1 MCYSV
6 MIENNLE
13 KLEDIFHAKA
23 DMAAFQRYDSM
34 VVRNSKK
41 YKGIPDNPRIYPL
54 YFAPIV
60 VNNKGQNKIIPMRYR
75 LRPNG
80 SLNEVPTKYNLFN
93 ARLDSLQSRKTW
105 KHLFTKNHGALCMRG
120 FFEWVKDAEGQKK
133 VIRFE
138 ASDDSYLITPVL
150 YDIWVAENKSE
161 AFASFAIITTDP
173 TEEILTAGHDRA
185 PITMS
190 TSQTQSWLKA
200 NNAQKSLEILN
211 NPKAIRYV
219 HSKAES

>member
-60 VNNKGQNKIIPMRYR
+60 VK
-75 LRPNG
+75 
-80 SLNEVPTKYNLFN
+80 
-93 ARLDSLQSRKTW
+93 
-105 KHLFTKNHGALCMRG
+105 
-120 FFEWVKDAEGQKK
+120 
-133 VIRFE
+133 
-138 ASDDSYLITPVL
+138 
-150 YDIWVAENKSE
+150 
-161 AFASFAIITTDP
+161 
-173 TEEILTAGHDRA
+173 
-185 PITMS
+185 
-190 TSQTQSWLKA
+190 
-200 NNAQKSLEILN
+200 
-211 NPKAIRYV
+211 
-219 HSKAES
+219 